1 DETAKTTR
9 SRIWD
14 LQQQLDRQKEQ
25 HYSIERGHKETEAL
39 IQRFFPG
46 AIAALPAIRNCIQV
60 RMSDA
65 HITALLD
72 EKPKSFKTGSM
83 LYDPNEDKDVDVG
96 NVEVQ
101 IKRDP
106 TDGNNYRLHLGGKR
120 VFQWFKEK
128 WQSLK
133 QTVKRGFGIRP

>member
-1 DETAKTTR
+1 MFMSTCFNRRAPVRTARHRDAILGETQ
-9 SRIWD
+9 D
-14 LQQQLDRQKEQ
+14 
-25 HYSIERGHKETEAL
+25 L

-46 AIAALPAIRNCIQV
+46 AMAALPAIRDCIQV

-72 EKPKSFKTGSM
+72 GKPRSFKTGSM
-83 LYDPNEDKDVDVG
+83 LYDPNEEKDVDVG

-106 TDGNNYRLHLGGKR
+106 TDGKNYRLHLGGKR

-128 WQSLK
+128 
-133 QTVKRGFGIRP
+133 